1 MINTNASFLKG
12 IPFAS
17 TPAGAAAA
25 PEAES
30 IKALGI
36 FGFGSD
42 SAEDKTEIA
51 GPQIPDNQHFRLKN
65 GAEVKGHLA
74 SDEQHPNFESSR
86 YPLRTYVQAGNGKA
100 VAVDFRDFL
109 SAVGRKPF
117 PSQRFEVN
125 QSQVDKAINTTT
137 QERKEQLTGSKGLV
151 QGLRAV
157 PKDSTLNPTEFTMYL
172 KNAGDVST
180 RFAEQLSDI
189 GKIEGFQVLANVSSE
204 AMPKHLAKQGADN
217 VSFVH
222 VPHGEVWAEDYGEPL
237 VGGGRV
243 VPAFIDSSRLVSDA
257 IREGRE
263 ERFKQHGLD
272 GNFAYHGAV
281 NQGRFQELCLAQG
294 IAEGAPLR
302 QALSYMEGG
311 NIFTGTK
318 ADGSG
323 YVLVGKDSFHVTKRL
338 LESETDRKWS
348 DAEVKE
354 AIAADLGIEAN
365 AVVAIE
371 QPGAFHLDM
380 RLTSTAP
387 GEILLND
394 SVQGAEQQIAWM
406 KADLESKMSEMSAK
420 EIQQRRNEIE
430 DNGKQMLENAKL
442 MKRYEDLTAQDLT
455 DAGFV
460 VERTGGSF
468 VQENR
473 ANRDT
478 ANYFNARHGTNE
490 NGERFT
496 IMMGGT
502 PREEAFMAQEV
513 FDKSHGQISHIYFL
527 DPTVTQSTLDLMGGL
542 KCRTK
547 PGGDVVSQQLIQNP
561 NLDSVV
567 AA

>member
-12 IPFAS
+12 IPFNA
-17 TPAGAAAA
+17 TPAGASVKQ
-25 PEAES
+25 EEGIQLES
-30 IKALGI
+30 
-36 FGFGSD
+36 FGFGISSD
-42 SAEDKTEIA
+42 SLEERTETA
-51 GPQIPDNQHFRLKN
+51 GPQIPDSQRFRLQN
-65 GAEVKGHLA
+65 GSEVKGHLA
-74 SDEQHPNFESSR
+74 NDGQHANFESSR
-86 YPLRTYVQAGNGKA
+86 YPLRTYVQAGNGQA

-109 SAVGRKPF
+109 SAVGQKPF
-117 PSQRFEVN
+117 PSKRYEVS
-125 QSQVDKAINTTT
+125 QKQVDQAIESTT
-137 QERKEQLTGSKGLV
+137 EFRKEQLTGNKGLV

-172 KNAGDVST
+172 KNAGEVST

-189 GKIEGFQVLANVSSE
+189 GKIEGFQVLANVSSD
-204 AMPKHLAKQGADN
+204 AIPDLLAKKGVDN
-217 VSFVH
+217 VSFVR

-243 VPAFIDSSRLVSDA
+243 VPAFIENSRLVSDA

-263 ERFKQHGLD
+263 ERFRPLGLD
-272 GNFAYHGAV
+272 GSFAYHGAV

-294 IAEGAPLR
+294 IAEGSPVR
-302 QALSYMEGG
+302 QALSYLEGG

-348 DAEVKE
+348 DLEVQE
-354 AIAADLGIEAN
+354 AIAADLGIEAKG
-365 AVVAIE
+365 VVPIE

-394 SVQGAEQQIAWM
+394 SVKGAEQQIAWM
-406 KADLESKMSEMSAK
+406 KADLEAKSPEMSAK
-420 EIQQRRNEIE
+420 QIQQREREIQSHGE
-430 DNGKQMLENAKL
+430 EMLENARQ
-442 MKRYEDLTAQDLT
+442 MKKYEDLTAKDLET
-455 DAGFV
+455 AGFV
-460 VERTGGSF
+460 VQRTGGSF
-468 VQENR
+468 VQENKPS
-473 ANRDT
+473 RDT

-502 PREEAFMAQEV
+502 PREEAFVAQEV
-513 FDKSHGQISHIYFL
+513 FDKSHGEISHVYFL
-527 DPTVTQSTLDLMGGL
+527 DPTVTQTTLDLMGGL

-547 PGGDVVSQQLIQNP
+547 PGGDLVSQELIQHAHR
-561 NLDSVV
+561 DSVV